1 LKIELA
7 RFAKSPKSRI
17 IRSLLGSS
25 ISRITLGASFNDQ
38 TYKSAR
44 QGISQTS
51 LAARHLKGARA
62 AFFESRSIHLKA
74 MRKLL
79 SLTLVLLLLASAC
92 VQKQAGNTIR
102 IGVFMSLTGS
112 TANFGISSVNGIK
125 MAADEINA
133 QGGINGKQ
141 IELLV
146 QDDRSDA
153 SEAATIV
160 TKFVTQDQVQAI
172 LGEVASSRSI
182 AAAPIA
188 QKAKIP
194 MLSPSSTN
202 PEVTRKGDFIFR
214 TCFIDPVQGKAIGEF
229 AAKNL
234 NAKRAGILIDRKNDY
249 SVGLAQFIRETFT
262 KNGGQIVVEQS
273 YQEGDTD
280 FNGQLT
286 SIKAGSPDVV
296 FVPGYYADVGLIA
309 QQAKKLGINAP
320 LVGGDGWDSQ
330 QLYQIGGQ
338 ALVGSYF
345 SNHYS
350 VDDPD
355 PAVQKFVNNYKKLYN
370 QVPDALAATAYDAA
384 LIMFDAIKRANS
396 TDGTAIRDALAKTT
410 NFPGVTGN
418 VTINAERN
426 ADKPIVMI
434 KIEQGGKYAFAA
446 RVTLDGTSG
455 GSTPTASPAS
465 SASPAASA
473 SPATGASP
481 AASNSPAA
489 NASPATSASPMASP
503 AASPK

>member
-1 LKIELA
+1 
-7 RFAKSPKSRI
+7 
-17 IRSLLGSS
+17 
-25 ISRITLGASFNDQ
+25 
-38 TYKSAR
+38 
-44 QGISQTS
+44 
-51 LAARHLKGARA
+51 
-62 AFFESRSIHLKA
+62 

-79 SLTLVLLLLASAC
+79 SLAIAASVLLMLAAC
-92 VQKQAGNTIR
+92 EQKQAGNTVR
-102 IGVFMSLTGS
+102 IGVFMSLTGA

-125 MAADEINA
+125 MAADEANA

-153 SEAATIV
+153 QEAATIV
-160 TKFVTQDQVQAI
+160 TKFVTQDQVHAI

-188 QKAKIP
+188 QNAKIP

-202 PEVTRKGDFIFR
+202 PEVTRKGDYIFR
-214 TCFIDPVQGKAIGEF
+214 SCFIDPVQGAAIGEF

-249 SVGLAQFIRETFT
+249 SVGLAQFIRAAFE

-286 SIKAGSPDVV
+286 SIKSGNPEVV
-296 FVPGYYADVGLIA
+296 FVPGYYGEVGLIA

-320 LVGGDGWDSQ
+320 LLGGDGWDSQ

-355 PAVQKFVNNYKKLYN
+355 PAVQKFVNDYKTRYGS
-370 QVPDALAATAYDAA
+370 VPDALAATAYDAA
-384 LIMFDAIKRANS
+384 RIMFDAIKRANS
-396 TDGTAIRDALAKTT
+396 TDGPAIRDSLAKTT
-410 NFPGVTGN
+410 NFPGVTGI
-418 VTINAERN
+418 VTINSERN
-426 ADKPIVMI
+426 AVKPIVMI
-434 KIEQGGKYAFAA
+434 KIEQGGKYGVAG
-446 RVTLDGTSG
+446 RVTPEGVATAPT
-455 GSTPTASPAS
+455 GSESPAA
-465 SASPAASA
+465 SASPAMSA

-481 AASNSPAA
+481 AASSSPAA
-489 NASPATSASPMASP
+489 GASPAASASPAAGASPKASPMASP
-503 AASPK
+503 K